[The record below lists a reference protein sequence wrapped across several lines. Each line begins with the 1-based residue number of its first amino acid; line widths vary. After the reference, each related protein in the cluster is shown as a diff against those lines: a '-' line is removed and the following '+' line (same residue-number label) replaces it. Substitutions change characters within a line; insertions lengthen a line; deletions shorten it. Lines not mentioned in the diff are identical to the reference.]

1 MQSIQIPQE
10 AKSSQERQ
18 ARSEFKRRS
27 IGDVGQDNSAPLRD
41 RTGVFHA
48 YSADEVTRSVTPSKN
63 SDRSQKHSTKRQ
75 TEPITTWVRRPI
87 RGDIDQIA
95 REEGLTRSK
104 VASTL
109 LEWAVNERL
118 HRRTAALIPAVI
130 ETSVEKC
137 VGARLARTDTL
148 LVQAAL
154 DISQTRT
161 IATNILGRQS
171 GVTAEKLNTILD
183 RSRDKAKDD
192 LTHRSPELEEFIAAV
207 VHAKQPDAE
216 RRVGPA

>member
-1 MQSIQIPQE
+1 MQSIQSPQE
-10 AKSSQERQ
+10 AKSSEERQ

-27 IGDVGQDNSAPLRD
+27 EDEVRQDNNAPLRD

-48 YSADEVTRSVTPSKN
+48 YSADKVTHSVTPSKN
-63 SDRSQKHSTKRQ
+63 SDRAKKHSTKRQ
-75 TEPITTWVRRPI
+75 TEPITTWVRQPI

-161 IATNILGRQS
+161 LTTNILGRQS